1 MANFLLYYNCSKGE
15 RSKCNDVIGFKYL
28 PTCGKTSRSP
38 GTSQNLN
45 LTLHHKR
52 DIMNTQQRKGNLN
65 KTRKE
70 TNMKNTLTRV
80 DALNIAINSIP
91 MAIESPTEVVEVL
104 TKIRDQIAKP
114 HKASEDT
121 KARAKAKRANERA
134 VLMAQVLP
142 IIREAVADGGT
153 AKEIFERCA
162 NALPADFTVAK
173 VQYIL
178 LNEMKDEVVKIEAK
192 GKPNVYKMKG

>member
-1 MANFLLYYNCSKGE
+1 
-15 RSKCNDVIGFKYL
+15 
-28 PTCGKTSRSP
+28 
-38 GTSQNLN
+38 
-45 LTLHHKR
+45 
-52 DIMNTQQRKGNLN
+52 
-65 KTRKE
+65 
-70 TNMKNTLTRV
+70 MKNTITRV
-80 DALNIAINSIP
+80 DALNYAIAAVTNS
-91 MAIESPTEVVEVL
+91 TEVLTNPDEIVEVL

-114 HKASEDT
+114 RKSSEDT

-142 IIREAVADGGT
+142 VVREGVADGGT

-162 NALPADFTVAK
+162 DALPADFTAAK

-178 LNEMKDEVVKIEAK
+178 LHEMADEVVKTEAK